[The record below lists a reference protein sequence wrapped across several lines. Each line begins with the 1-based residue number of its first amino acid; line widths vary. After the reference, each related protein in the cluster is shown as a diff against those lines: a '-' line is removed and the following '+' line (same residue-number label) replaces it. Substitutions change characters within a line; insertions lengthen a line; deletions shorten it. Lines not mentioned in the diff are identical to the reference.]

1 MAYDY
6 DLFTIGAG
14 SGGVRASR
22 MSSQFGARVAV
33 AEEYKVGG
41 TCVIRGCVP
50 KKLFVYASHFPD
62 DFEDAVPYGWEVG
75 DTSFSWPS
83 LVQSKDRVIDRI
95 NSIYIRNVK
104 AAGVEIIE
112 DRAVLKDQHTI
123 HLVNEN
129 RDVTADKILIA
140 TGAWPFIPADFQGSE
155 HVITSNEAF
164 HLETLPKRILVCG
177 GGYIAVEFAGI
188 FNGLGVETH
197 LLYRGDEILRG
208 FDDDIRAGLHLEM
221 EKKGVEITTGTIVN
235 TIEKEERP
243 NANPVYYVTLTN
255 GRVLEVDL
263 VMFAT
268 GRIPNSHELGLEAA
282 GVETDLIGAIKVDT
296 YSKTNVDNIYAV
308 GDVTNRVNLTPV
320 AIREGAAFAQT
331 VFNNTP
337 TEVDYTNI
345 PTAVFSQPEIGTV
358 GLTEAEAKE
367 QIGEIDIYKTTFGSL
382 KHSVTGRD
390 EKIIMKLIVAADSQK
405 VVGVHMMGAATGEM
419 IQLAGIA
426 VKMGATKAQFDE
438 TIAVH
443 PTAAEELVTLKEK
456 WVPPE
461 LKAAE

>member
-22 MSSQFGARVAV
+22 MASQFGAKVAI
-33 AEEYKVGG
+33 AEEYRVGG

-50 KKLFVYASHFPD
+50 KKLFVYASHFSD
-62 DFEDAVPYGWEVG
+62 EFEDAAEYGWDLG
-75 DTSFSWPS
+75 HTSFSWQT
-83 LVQSKDRVIDRI
+83 LIENKDKVIDRL
-95 NSIYIRNVK
+95 NAIYIRNLK
-104 AAGVEIIE
+104 TSGVEIIE
-112 DRAVLKDQHTI
+112 DRAILKDAHTV
-123 HLVNEN
+123 HLVHEG

-140 TGAWPFIPADFQGSE
+140 TGAWPFIPADFEGAE

-164 HLETLPKRILVCG
+164 HLKTLPKRILVCG
-177 GGYIAVEFAGI
+177 GGYISVEFAGI
-188 FNGLGVETH
+188 FNGLGAETH

-208 FDDDIRAGLHLEM
+208 FDDDLRSGLHDEM
-221 EKKGVEITTGTIVN
+221 VKKGIEITTGTVIN
-235 TIEKEERP
+235 TIEKVDGC
-243 NANPVYYVTLTN
+243 NDAPVYQVTLTN

-282 GVETDLIGAIKVDT
+282 GVETDLLGAIKVDV
-296 YSKTNVDNIYAV
+296 YSKTNIDNIYAV
-308 GDVTNRVNLTPV
+308 GDVTNRANLTPV

-337 TEVDYTNI
+337 SSADHTNI
-345 PTAVFSQPEIGTV
+345 PTAVFSQPELGTV

-367 QIGEIDIYKTTFGSL
+367 QIGAIDIYKTTFGSL
-382 KHSVTGRD
+382 KHSMTGSD
-390 EKIIMKLIVAADSQK
+390 EKIIMKLVVDAESQK
-405 VVGVHMMGAATGEM
+405 VVGVHIMGPAAGEM

-426 VKMGATKAQFDE
+426 VKMGATKSQFDE
-438 TIAVH
+438 TVAVH
-443 PTAAEELVTLKEK
+443 PTSAEELVTLKEK
-456 WVPPE
+456 WAPQAPQ
-461 LKAAE
+461 AAE

>member
-22 MSSQFGARVAV
+22 LASQFGARVAV
-33 AEEYKVGG
+33 AEEYRVGG

-50 KKLFVYASHFPD
+50 KKLFVYASHFQD
-62 DFEDAVPYGWEVG
+62 EFEDAGPYGWSVE
-75 DTSFSWPS
+75 DPSFSWPT
-83 LVQSKDRVIDRI
+83 LLENKDKVIDRL
-95 NSIYIRNVK
+95 NTIYIRNLK
-104 AAGVEIIE
+104 AAGVELIE
-112 DRAVLKDQHTI
+112 DRAILKDQHTI
-123 HLVNEN
+123 HLVNEG

-140 TGAWPFIPADFQGSE
+140 TGAWPFIPADFEGSE

-164 HLETLPKRILVCG
+164 HLETLPERILVCG

-197 LLYRGDEILRG
+197 LLYRGEEILRG
-208 FDDDIRAGLHLEM
+208 FDDDLRAGLHAEM
-221 EKKGVEITTGTIVN
+221 EKKGIEITTGTIVN
-235 TIEKEERP
+235 TIEKEEGP
-243 NANPVYYVTLTN
+243 NGSAVYRVTLTS
-255 GRVLEVDL
+255 GRVLEVDC

-282 GVETDLIGAIKVDT
+282 HVDTDLIGAIKVDE

-331 VFNNTP
+331 VFNDTP
-337 TEVDYTNI
+337 TIVDYANI
-345 PTAVFSQPEIGTV
+345 PTAVFSQPELGTV

-405 VVGVHMMGAATGEM
+405 VVGVHMMGPATGEM

-438 TIAVH
+438 TVAVH

-461 LKAAE
+461 LQAAE